1 MFYSLMA
8 SGGDIDRT
16 ALIESFTRIKQD
28 IARLNSELLELKIEH
43 KKILEENL
51 DLKKKNTGK
60 LDRETISQI
69 VKETMDKLQKR
80 KTGMSDNLVKKINKN
95 RKSLLKNRIQ
105 MLAEQKK
112 LSVSEIKDIL
122 VDHEGL
128 CSKATFYRYIEKM
141 KEKGLIDLITINDS
155 EVVVRLN

>member
-1 MFYSLMA
+1 MA
-8 SGGDIDRT
+8 SGGDIDRN

-28 IARLNSELLELKIEH
+28 IARLNSELLELKVEH

-60 LDRETISQI
+60 LDRELISQI
-69 VKETMDKLQKR
+69 IKETMDKLQKR
-80 KTGMSDNLVKKINKN
+80 KTGVTDNLVKKINKN
-95 RKSLLKNRIQ
+95 RKSILKNRIQ

-112 LSVSEIKDIL
+112 LSVSEIKDVL

-141 KEKGLIDLITINDS
+141 KDKGLIDLVKINDS